1 MKALTALTMRKQGVP
16 PSVGAKA
23 SLESAASLA
32 APAAP
37 APMAP
42 VARLT
47 PVPREPQSDVLF
59 EMFNGSLG
67 SVHLARLLR
76 GHDAGRLVTLR
87 KLPMVRSEELTA
99 AADLARSV
107 AHPKLAK
114 VLGIIEEQNARY
126 LASEHISGVT
136 LFELGRT
143 ASNRQLPVLPSV
155 AVRIVMDALNAA
167 EAARSLL
174 TETLRAP
181 AARAV
186 YPECIWIADFG
197 ETFLAEVL
205 VAPLL
210 GRKPSEG
217 ADASEAGI
225 LAEDMRSAALELT
238 RMVCAGLSPDNP
250 AETDLSHLPDE
261 LQEVLLP
268 ALGYGSMVGYSS
280 PQEFLDALSTLSDN
294 LFASEQ
300 QVAEELQRLMGTVLN
315 VRRQKLD
322 MLERGAAS
330 MEVDE
335 ERSDETKFF
344 RVAVKTEQR
353 VTARPPPN
361 SLPTPVAPAY
371 RPPSPAAGVAAELAY
386 SPPSGRQPIVDPAV
400 QEQSDEPTMLFR
412 RNEDGSGR
420 SNVFGGTPIA
430 DEAVA
435 DAPSLFQTA
444 VHKRQSY
451 AAMLEREETAPPP
464 AVQPRRTGRVV
475 LALVAVVL
483 VAAGLR
489 LSWLMHR
496 EHASLSAVLH
506 EQVHALSSLAK
517 R

>member
-16 PSVGAKA
+16 ASAGAKTSLEAPA
-23 SLESAASLA
+23 SLT
-32 APAAP
+32 APV

-87 KLPMVRSEELTA
+87 KLPLVRSEELTA

-114 VLGIIEEQNARY
+114 VLGIIEEQNVRY

-143 ASNRQLPVLPSV
+143 ASNRQLPVLPNV

-167 EAARSLL
+167 EAARGLL

-210 GRKPSEG
+210 GRKPNDG
-217 ADASEAGI
+217 ADASEAAI

-268 ALGYGSMVGYSS
+268 ALGHRSMVGYSS
-280 PQEFLDALSTLSDN
+280 PQEFLDALSTLSDS
-294 LFASEQ
+294 LFASEE

-330 MEVDE
+330 MEMDE

-371 RPPSPAAGVAAELAY
+371 RPSPAAGVAAELAH
-386 SPPSGRQPIVDPAV
+386 SPASGRQPIFDPAA

-420 SNVFGGTPIA
+420 NNVFGGAPIA
-430 DEAVA
+430 DEAVV
-435 DAPSLFQTA
+435 DAPGTPSLFQTA

-451 AAMLEREETAPPP
+451 AAMLEREAAPPP
-464 AVQPRRTGRVV
+464 AVRPRRTGRVV
-475 LALVAVVL
+475 LALVAVLL
-483 VAAGLR
+483 VAGGLR

-496 EHASLSAVLH
+496 EHASLSTVVH
-506 EQVHALSSLAK
+506 EQVHALSVLAK
-517 R
+517 K